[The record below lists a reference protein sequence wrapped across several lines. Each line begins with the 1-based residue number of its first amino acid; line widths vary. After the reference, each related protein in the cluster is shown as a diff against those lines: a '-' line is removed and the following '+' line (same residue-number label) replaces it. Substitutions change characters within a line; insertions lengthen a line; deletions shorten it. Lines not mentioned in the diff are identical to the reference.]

1 MWPKRAV
8 GRYSASSHLKE
19 LSLKPSEMVLLPS
32 GKLKKGKYLVQ
43 VLADAVM
50 ASYCVLTRN
59 AGVFHKP
66 LTCS

>member
-1 MWPKRAV
+1 MWPNRAV
-8 GRYSASSHLKE
+8 GRYSVSSHLKE

-43 VLADAVM
+43 VLADCEAL
-50 ASYCVLTRN
+50 YCVLTLN
-59 AGVFHKP
+59 ARVFHKP

>member
-1 MWPKRAV
+1 M
-8 GRYSASSHLKE
+8 SSHLKE

-43 VLADAVM
+43 VLADCEAL
-50 ASYCVLTRN
+50 YCVLTLN
-59 AGVFHKP
+59 ARVFHKP